1 MAMYHLKFYA
11 DCPDNQKNKL
21 FCYPVHDGKHAAD
34 LLARF
39 AAKNFRLRAAFL
51 GLPGALGKA
60 LPTAA
65 IKFPSSVATA
75 STLLVQ
81 YPPLANSATPTAAE
95 LDALAAQ
102 FPELNAA
109 LDKLRRAA

>member
-1 MAMYHLKFYA
+1 MPAGYQLKFYA

-21 FCYPVHDGKHAAD
+21 FTYPVHDGKHAAD

-39 AAKNFRLRAAFL
+39 ASKSFRLRESFL
-51 GLPGALGKA
+51 GLPGALGAA

-75 STLLVQ
+75 SALLLD
-81 YPPLANSATPTAAE
+81 YPPLTNGSAPFSAA
-95 LDALAAQ
+95 A
-102 FPELNAA
+102 
-109 LDKLRRAA
+109 